1 MGKADLDRVLFG
13 WTGHATWLLLSEHM
27 SRSFAIGDE
36 VRDDF
41 CVLVRCVF
49 DWRAYCR
56 SIAEEESYKRWA
68 GKG

>member
-13 WTGHATWLLLSEHM
+13 WTGHATWLLLSKYL
-27 SRSFAIGDE
+27 SRSLPAWDS

-41 CVLVRCVF
+41 CFLVGGVF
-49 DWRAYCR
+49 DWRTYCR
-56 SIAEEESYKRWA
+56 SIAEKESYKRWA